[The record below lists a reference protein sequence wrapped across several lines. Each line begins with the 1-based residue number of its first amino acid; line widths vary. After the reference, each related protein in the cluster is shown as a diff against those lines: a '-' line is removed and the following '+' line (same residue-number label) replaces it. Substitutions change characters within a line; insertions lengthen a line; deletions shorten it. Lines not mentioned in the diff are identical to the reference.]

1 MTDHITV
8 SIDEHTGTTRF
19 LVGELGQSL
28 LTPDCIVRRASSVE
42 PISLPLRLMFHLL
55 RSVFGEDGHIA
66 DWARNWNCFWR
77 INLSPVGGPGQLDDS
92 GKIKANGRD
101 GWIRTS
107 DFVIP
112 NHADFLFPTSRNSWW
127 LPSESN

>member
-77 INLSPVGGPGQLDDS
+77 INLSPVGGPVGTC
-92 GKIKANGRD
+92 GIKPRKYAIDAEIDYLEKNF
-101 GWIRTS
+101 I
-107 DFVIP
+107 
-112 NHADFLFPTSRNSWW
+112 
-127 LPSESN
+127 